1 MPLLPGKINI
11 GKNIKMETA
20 HGKPRNQAVAIALN
34 VAKGPGAKIV
44 GKMLKH
50 KRMKKL

>member
-1 MPLLPGKINI
+1 MPLMLGAINI
-11 GKNIKMETA
+11 GKNIKTEMA
-20 HGKPRNQAVAIALN
+20 HGRPPKQAVAIALN